1 MGQKNKNSLDYIF
14 ANLLFTRIILP
25 ILIISL
31 LVIGVTGYIRGSN
44 VSNQQMQLTRTVAFT
59 VDNYLQYASHTIETI
74 ALMAETATAPEFNKF
89 VDAVW
94 RGSVYF
100 DTIYR
105 LDSKGTLTQIV
116 PPVRQYL
123 GVNIAGQLD
132 IDSIDQLR
140 DGLWISPPVKS
151 TRTGLL
157 TALVVKRMVNEEMI
171 VGELNL
177 DTLQGVITAGFSVSD
192 PSSLFVIDRK
202 GNFLAHPQRKLA
214 GKQVNPDDL
223 NVILKVLNA
232 EAPGYYFLHS
242 RLDLINAS
250 QVPSSGWIVV
260 GQMPFKAIYSPILL
274 SEALI
279 TLLIMVIF
287 SLIFY
292 VFSRYLR
299 RFVFDP
305 IIQLRRSADAL
316 SSGDYVESE
325 KLISNR
331 PAVFEISVLLDA
343 FQNMSRTIFT
353 REIDLRESEE
363 KNRAL
368 FDAIRDPILVF
379 DYDTHRITD
388 VNDAAVQV
396 YGFNREQLIGM
407 QVDDVS
413 VEPCLTA
420 EAIEDG
426 QEHISMCFHK
436 KADGTIFPVDIMTR
450 VFSLQGRK
458 TIVSS
463 VRDITER
470 LRVEQQLRNYATE
483 LEKSNEEIKRFT
495 YLISH
500 DLRAPLA
507 NLKGFADELRLSIN
521 DLQPVIEVGL
531 SRLNQGEQQAM
542 RDVNDKD
549 IPEAL
554 GFIENAV
561 TRIDHFIAAL
571 LKLARLGYRELKLES
586 IDMNEMVQMTLM
598 TLAHQINER
607 QVKVSVGALPEV
619 YADRL
624 AVEQVLEN
632 LLHNAVK
639 YLDPQRPSEIEI
651 SAEVKHDVDR
661 GEEAVFCVRDNGRG
675 IAESSRSQIFEP
687 FVRAGGDDIP
697 GEGMGLAYT
706 QMLVRRHGG
715 KIWFESDVGMGT
727 AFFFTLPMNKKSAV
741 D

>member
-1 MGQKNKNSLDYIF
+1 MGQKNKNSLNYIF

-31 LVIGVTGYIRGSN
+31 FVIGVTGYIRSSN
-44 VSNQQMQLTRTVAFT
+44 VSNQQMQLTQTVAFT

-74 ALMAETATAPEFNKF
+74 ALMAETATPAEFNKF
-89 VDAVW
+89 MDAVW
-94 RGSVYF
+94 RGSAYF
-100 DTIYR
+100 DTLYR
-105 LDSKGTLTQIV
+105 LDSKGNLTQIV

-123 GVNIAGQLD
+123 GANIASQLD
-132 IDSIDQLR
+132 MDSIDQLK

-177 DTLQGVITAGFSVSD
+177 DTLQRVITAGFSVSD
-192 PSSLFVIDRK
+192 PSLLFVIDRK

-214 GKQVNPDDL
+214 GKQVTPDDL
-223 NVILKVLNA
+223 SVILKVLNA
-232 EAPGYYFLHS
+232 DAPGYYFLHS
-242 RLDLINAS
+242 RLDLINAA
-250 QVPSSGWIVV
+250 QVSSSGWIVV
-260 GQMPFKAIYSPILL
+260 EQTPFKAIYSPILL

-292 VFSRYLR
+292 VFSRYLK

-316 SSGDYVESE
+316 SSGDYIESE

-343 FQNMSRTIFT
+343 FQNMSRTILT

-396 YGFNREQLIGM
+396 YGFSREQLIGM

-413 VEPCLTA
+413 VEPCLTT
-420 EAIEDG
+420 EAIKDG

-436 KADGTIFPVDIMTR
+436 KADGNVFPVDITTR

-458 TIVSS
+458 TIISS

-521 DLQPVIEVGL
+521 DLQPVIEEGL
-531 SRLNQGEQQAM
+531 SRLNQGEQQAV
-542 RDVNDKD
+542 RDIKDKD

-554 GFIENAV
+554 SFIENAV

-619 YADRL
+619 NADRL

-639 YLDPQRPSEIEI
+639 YLDPERPGEIEI
-651 SAEVKHDVDR
+651 SAEVKQDVDWA
-661 GEEAVFCVRDNGRG
+661 EEAVFCVRDNGRG
-675 IAESSRSQIFEP
+675 IAESSRDQIFEP
-687 FVRAGGDDIP
+687 FVRSGDNSIP

-715 KIWFESDVGMGT
+715 KIWFESVAGMGT
-727 AFFFTLPMNKKSAV
+727 AFFFTLPMNKKSVAN
-741 D
+741 